1 VIARK
6 LAERP
11 GRWGLYW
18 RAGVVAVFAVVVSV
32 GVMVK
37 GRDHVEIKDQR
48 DASQVAAS
56 AVLPVV
62 RAIEAQ
68 LADGAA
74 PGSGSRMVEVGDP
87 DGPSAV
93 VAALARDSGSPA
105 LDDALGGVVVTPVYD
120 PAAPT
125 TVAQRR
131 ESLVGFAVTPLAL
144 GPAMDA
150 AAEGTSSLTVSGPS
164 SRVETAGTRPGDG
177 VAAEVALDES
187 GAPGW
192 TLEAVV
198 PARPMPLQAWLVA
211 LCILLGGLAVAW
223 TMIRQA
229 RRNEI
234 RHAEAVG
241 RQRAEATLTEL
252 ASVAQHSL
260 DLAEV
265 LPASFAVLESSLDLE
280 GVALVNT
287 NGRPTFVWRDAPG
300 DDEPVRPFE
309 APVPAGCCL
318 SIPLSRGGRSLGAL
332 RVRPGRDLDDLDL
345 STLTGAAETL
355 SSAIAN
361 AEAYAHQRAM
371 ITRMRALDD
380 LKTVFVATASHEL
393 RTPVAA
399 VIGYANMLVDSW
411 DDLDPETGLLYAQRV
426 DTNARRLADLVEHL
440 LDFSR
445 LEQGGS
451 YRGELVRI
459 DLGEEVA
466 ELTLGLRDL
475 IQDHDLQFTAQPGQV
490 VSGSKLA
497 VERVLTNLVGNA
509 AKYSPAGSTISI
521 RVEGDADVVR
531 LIVDD
536 EGPGVP
542 EQEREQVFSRFFR
555 GGGDAVVRTRGA
567 GLGLSIVTE
576 FASSMGG
583 EVTTGVA
590 PSGGARFEVTY
601 PRHDPA
607 EQVDPITVAVSRFS
621 DSHVSEQGDPVD
633 HA

>member
-1 VIARK
+1 MSEQTGPWR
-6 LAERP
+6 LH
-11 GRWGLYW
+11 W
-18 RAGVVAVFAVVVSV
+18 RAMVVAVFAAALSV
-32 GVMVK
+32 GVFIKAGDHFEM
-37 GRDHVEIKDQR
+37 RDER
-48 DASQVAAS
+48 DARETAAS

-62 RAIEAQ
+62 RVIEDQVAN
-68 LADGAA
+68 GATPG
-74 PGSGSRMVEVGDP
+74 PGSRRVGVDDP
-87 DGPSAV
+87 DGPSPS
-93 VAALARDSGSPA
+93 AATLARDTGEPT
-105 LDDALGGVVVTPVYD
+105 LDDTQGGLVVAPVYD
-120 PAAPT
+120 PPSPT
-125 TVAQRR
+125 TVAARR
-131 ESLVGFAVTPLAL
+131 ESLVGFTLTPLVLARTLQDAL
-144 GPAMDA
+144 GDSL
-150 AAEGTSSLTVSGPS
+150 GDDGSLTVSGPAG
-164 SRVETAGTRPGDG
+164 RVATSGTLPDADG
-177 VAAEVALDES
+177 TSFVIDLDEI

-192 TLEAVV
+192 TLEAVA
-198 PARPMPLQAWLVA
+198 PQGPLPLRAWLISLA
-211 LCILLGGLAVAW
+211 ILLGGLAVAV
-223 TMIRQA
+223 TMVRQA
-229 RRNEI
+229 RRNE
-234 RHAEAVG
+234 RQHTEDVR
-241 RQRAEATLTEL
+241 RQRAEATISEL

-265 LPASFAVLESSLDLE
+265 LPASFAVLESSLDLG
-280 GVALVNT
+280 GVALLSANS
-287 NGRPTFVWRDAPG
+287 RPTFVWREAPA
-300 DDEPVRPFE
+300 DDEPSHPLE
-309 APVPAGCCL
+309 APAPAGCCL
-318 SIPLSRGGRSLGAL
+318 DVPLSRGGRSLGAL
-332 RVRPGRDLDDLDL
+332 RVRPQRELDELDL

-371 ITRMRALDD
+371 ITRMRGLDD

-399 VIGYANMLVDSW
+399 VIGYASMLVENW

-426 DTNARRLADLVEHL
+426 DSNARRLADLVEHL

-445 LEQGGS
+445 LEQGGA
-451 YRGELVRI
+451 YRGEHVPI
-459 DLGEEVA
+459 DLGAEVA
-466 ELTLGLRDL
+466 TLSEGLRDL
-475 IQDHDLQFTAQPGQV
+475 IQDHDLHLEAEPGQH

-497 VERVLTNLVGNA
+497 IERVLTNLVGNA

-521 RVEGDADVVR
+521 RVQGDEDTVR

-555 GGGDAVVRTRGA
+555 GGGDEVVRTRGA

-601 PRHDPA
+601 PRHRQELA
-607 EQVDPITVAVSRFS
+607 LAAHAV
-621 DSHVSEQGDPVD
+621 DSHVSDSHLSDQGGPDD

>member
-1 VIARK
+1 MIAR
-6 LAERP
+6 AQTDRP

-48 DASQVAAS
+48 DASQIAAR

-62 RAIEAQ
+62 RVIEDR
-68 LADGAA
+68 LADGAV
-74 PGSGSRMVEVGDP
+74 PGSESRRVAAGDP
-87 DGPSAV
+87 DGPSPAA
-93 VAALARDSGSPA
+93 AALARDTGAPT
-105 LDDALGGVVVTPVYD
+105 LDDALGGVVVTAVYD
-120 PAAPT
+120 PAGPT

-131 ESLVGFAVTPLAL
+131 ETLAGFAVTPL
-144 GPAMDA
+144 GIGSAMDGVRGGA
-150 AAEGTSSLTVSGPS
+150 GALTLSGPTHTVQTS
-164 SRVETAGTRPGDG
+164 GTRPEDG
-177 VAAEVALDES
+177 VAFEVDLDES

-192 TLEAVV
+192 TMEAVV
-198 PARPMPLQAWLVA
+198 PARPIPVQAWLVA
-211 LCILLGGLAVAW
+211 LGILLGGLAVAW

-229 RRNEI
+229 RRNEV
-234 RHAEAVG
+234 RHAEAVE

-265 LPASFAVLESSLDLE
+265 LPAGFAVLEASLELE
-280 GVALVNT
+280 GAALVSS
-287 NGRPTFVWRDAPG
+287 NGRPTFVWRDAPD
-300 DDEPVRPFE
+300 DDEPARALE
-309 APVPAGCCL
+309 APVPAGGCL

-332 RVRPGRDLDDLDL
+332 RVRPGRDLDELDL
-345 STLTGAAETL
+345 STLAGAAETL

-411 DDLDPETGLLYAQRV
+411 DDLDAETGLLYAQRV

-451 YRGELVRI
+451 YQGERVRI

-466 ELTLGLRDL
+466 ALTLGLRDL
-475 IQDHDLQFTAQPGQV
+475 IQDHDLQLTAEPGQLV
-490 VSGSKLA
+490 AGSTLA

-521 RVEGDADVVR
+521 RVEGAADLVR
-531 LIVDD
+531 LVVDD

-555 GGGDAVVRTRGA
+555 GGGDEVVRTRGA

-576 FASSMGG
+576 FAASMGG
-583 EVTTGVA
+583 VVSTGAA

-601 PRHDPA
+601 PRHDPDA
-607 EQVDPITVAVSRFS
+607 PDDPDEAVDASDPRLSVPHVPDRRRSR
-621 DSHVSEQGDPVD
+621 
-633 HA
+633 

>member
-1 VIARK
+1 MIAPA
-6 LAERP
+6 LTDRP

-18 RAGVVAVFAVVVSV
+18 RALVVAVFAVVVSI
-32 GVMVK
+32 GVMIK

-48 DASQVAAS
+48 DAAQAAAA
-56 AVLPVV
+56 AVLTVA
-62 RAIEAQ
+62 RSLEAQ
-68 LADGAA
+68 LADGAV
-74 PGSGSRMVEVGDP
+74 PGKGSRLLGVGDA
-87 DGPSAV
+87 DGPSPAA
-93 VAALARDSGSPA
+93 AALARDTGAPA

-120 PAAPT
+120 PAGPT

-131 ESLVGFAVTPLAL
+131 ETLVGFAVTPLAL
-144 GPAMDA
+144 ATSMDTV
-150 AAEGTSSLTVSGPS
+150 GNGRGSLEVSGPG
-164 SRVETAGTRPGDG
+164 SRVETVGDRPDDG
-177 VAAEVALDES
+177 VAFEVDLDEA

-192 TLEAVV
+192 SLEAVV

-211 LCILLGGLAVAW
+211 VSILLGGLAVAW

-229 RRNEI
+229 RRNEV
-234 RHAEAVG
+234 RHADAVG

-265 LPASFAVLESSLDLE
+265 LPASFAVLEASLDLE
-280 GVALVNT
+280 GVSLVNA

-300 DDEPVRPFE
+300 DDEAAHPFD

-332 RVRPGRDLDDLDL
+332 RVRPGRELDDLDL

-371 ITRMRALDD
+371 ITRMRTLDD

-399 VIGYANMLVDSW
+399 VIGYANMLVDNW
-411 DDLDPETGLLYAQRV
+411 DELDQATGLLYAQRV

-451 YRGELVRI
+451 YRGEQVRI
-459 DLGEEVA
+459 DLGAEVA

-475 IQDHDLQFTAQPGQV
+475 IQDHDLQLSVQPGQV

-521 RVEGDADVVR
+521 RVEGEADVVR
-531 LIVDD
+531 LVVDD

-555 GGGDAVVRTRGA
+555 GGGDEVVRTRGA

-576 FASSMGG
+576 FAASMGG
-583 EVTTGVA
+583 EVSTGAA

-607 EQVDPITVAVSRFS
+607 AETVPVPDPLLSG
-621 DSHVSEQGDPVD
+621 SHLSEQGDPVD

>member
-1 VIARK
+1 VTGQAPPD
-6 LAERP
+6 RP

-18 RAGVVAVFAVVVSV
+18 RALVVAVFAVVVSV

-48 DASQVAAS
+48 DAAQYAGD

-62 RAIEAQ
+62 RALETQ
-68 LADGAA
+68 LAAA
-74 PGSGSRMVEVGDP
+74 AVPGSGSRRVGIDDP
-87 DGPSAV
+87 DGPSPAA
-93 VAALARDSGSPA
+93 AALARDTGAPA
-105 LDDALGGVVVTPVYD
+105 LDDAMGGVVVTPVYD
-120 PAAPT
+120 PAGPT
-125 TVAQRR
+125 TVAERR
-131 ESLVGFAVTPLAL
+131 EDLVGFAVTPLDL
-144 GPAMDA
+144 GPTMETA
-150 AAEGTSSLTVSGPS
+150 ATGSAWLTVAGPTGT
-164 SRVETAGTRPGDG
+164 VESVGDRPEHAVG
-177 VAAEVALDES
+177 VEIDLDES

-192 TLEAVV
+192 ILEAAV

-211 LCILLGGLAVAW
+211 LTILLGGLTVAW
-223 TMIRQA
+223 TMIRQS
-229 RRNEI
+229 RRNEV

-241 RQRAEATLTEL
+241 RQRAEATITEL

-265 LPASFAVLESSLDLE
+265 LPASFAVLEASLQLE
-280 GVALVNT
+280 GVTLLNA
-287 NGRPTFVWRDAPG
+287 NGRPTFVWREAPS
-300 DDEPVRPFE
+300 DDEPSHPFDT
-309 APVPAGCCL
+309 PVPAGCCL
-318 SIPLSRGGRSLGAL
+318 SIPLSRGGRSLGTL

-371 ITRMRALDD
+371 ITRMRTLDD

-399 VIGYANMLVDSW
+399 VIGYANMLVDNW
-411 DDLDPETGLLYAQRV
+411 DDLDAETGLLYAQRV

-451 YRGELVRI
+451 YQGERVQI

-475 IQDHDLQFTAQPGQV
+475 IQDHDLQLTTEPGQL

-509 AKYSPAGSTISI
+509 AKYSPAGSTITI
-521 RVEGDADVVR
+521 RVEGEADLVKLV
-531 LIVDD
+531 VDD

-555 GGGDAVVRTRGA
+555 GGGEEVVRTRGA

-576 FASSMGG
+576 FAASMGG
-583 EVTTGVA
+583 VVSTGAA

-601 PRHDPA
+601 PRHDP
-607 EQVDPITVAVSRFS
+607 D
-621 DSHVSEQGDPVD
+621 DPVD
-633 HA
+633 VSDPRLARSHVPDQRRSR

>member
-1 VIARK
+1 MIAPA
-6 LAERP
+6 LTDRP

-18 RAGVVAVFAVVVSV
+18 RALVVAVFAVVVSI

-48 DASQVAAS
+48 DAAQYAGG

-62 RAIEAQ
+62 RALEAQ
-68 LADGAA
+68 LAAGTV
-74 PGSGSRMVEVGDP
+74 PGSGSRRVGVDDP
-87 DGPSAV
+87 EGPSAAA
-93 VAALARDSGSPA
+93 AALARDTGAPA
-105 LDDALGGVVVTPVYD
+105 LDDAMGGVVVTPVYD
-120 PAAPT
+120 PVGPT
-125 TVAQRR
+125 TVAERR
-131 ESLVGFAVTPLAL
+131 KNLVGYAVTPLTLA
-144 GPAMDA
+144 PTMEA
-150 AAEGTSSLTVSGPS
+150 AAPSQGSLTVAGP
-164 SRVETAGTRPGDG
+164 AGTIDSVGDRPDDAVGF
-177 VAAEVALDES
+177 EVDLDES

-211 LCILLGGLAVAW
+211 LTILLGGLTVAW
-223 TMIRQA
+223 TMIRQS
-229 RRNEI
+229 RRNEV

-241 RQRAEATLTEL
+241 RQRAEATITEL

-265 LPASFAVLESSLDLE
+265 LPASFAVLEASLHLE
-280 GVALVNT
+280 GATLVNA
-287 NGRPTFVWRDAPG
+287 NGRPTFVWREAPS
-300 DDEPVRPFE
+300 DDEPSHQFD
-309 APVPAGCCL
+309 APVPAGRCL

-345 STLTGAAETL
+345 STLTGAAEIL

-371 ITRMRALDD
+371 ITRMRTLDD

-399 VIGYANMLVDSW
+399 VIGYANMLVDNW
-411 DDLDPETGLLYAQRV
+411 DELDAETGLLYAQRV

-451 YRGELVRI
+451 YQGERVRI

-475 IQDHDLQFTAQPGQV
+475 IQDHDLQLTTESGQL

-509 AKYSPAGSTISI
+509 AKYSPAGSTITI
-521 RVEGDADVVR
+521 RVEGEADLVKLV
-531 LIVDD
+531 VDD

-555 GGGDAVVRTRGA
+555 GGGDEVVRTRGA

-576 FASSMGG
+576 FAASMGG
-583 EVTTGVA
+583 VVTTGAA

-601 PRHDPA
+601 PRHDP
-607 EQVDPITVAVSRFS
+607 D
-621 DSHVSEQGDPVD
+621 DPVD
-633 HA
+633 VSDPRLSGSHVPDQRRSR